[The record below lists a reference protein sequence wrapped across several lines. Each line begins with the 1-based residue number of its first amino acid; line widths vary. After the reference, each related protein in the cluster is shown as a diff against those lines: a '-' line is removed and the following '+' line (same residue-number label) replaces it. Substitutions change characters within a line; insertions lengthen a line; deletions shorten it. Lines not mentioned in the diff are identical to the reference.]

1 MRKPPV
7 INLLTALAL
16 LCAYRQ
22 GFPQILPFDH
32 YSIQDGLPSNW
43 ITSIFQDSRG
53 YLWIG
58 ADGGLSVYDG
68 VSFRTYG
75 KDDGLPVGHVW
86 SIRESRKSPG
96 TLLVGTHGGGLS
108 KIADGKITSLTLDK
122 NYAANVVTAIL
133 EDHEGV
139 LWCGAAWGIYQV
151 RHDSASY
158 FSAVKDSGAVSFI
171 FQTPDSLIWISI
183 RQSLYRY
190 SPRTRRTER
199 LDFDL
204 PPTTF
209 SCMLEDGEGMLWL
222 GAKDGTLY
230 RLQHGGITAKRKLP
244 FGDLRAVLD
253 DKEGYLWFAT
263 PQGIVKV
270 AKQNFPEGEIVNYDV
285 PNGLLDTD
293 LYFCLIDRENNLWF
307 ASKNQGLFKLSE
319 RNFYGFPFK
328 GLDPDLLNRSA
339 VVDERGH
346 LFVASGEGLWEV
358 WKNRRLG
365 WQKFLHRPDRGG
377 LSGEVHSVDIAGDGR
392 LWVAY
397 RQSGVAGYALTAE
410 QEKPANLSLAGV
422 LKSGRDLPH
431 DPPRGAILG
440 IFIDRD
446 DQLWCSLWSVG
457 LVQVDLNA
465 RKLRGLYVEELGEST
480 PQAVCQDMEGNIWVG
495 TFRSG
500 LFAFKPQAGKYA
512 QTRHFT
518 PQDGLASDQVRSL
531 VQRRNGELW
540 IGSRF
545 DGISIYKDGKFEKI
559 TTKDGL
565 LNNAIWALAE
575 DDEGRIWIATSVG
588 LQYTAPDNSRRF
600 FTHRR
605 LTGRHVGAV
614 GIISGRQA
622 VWSVSP
628 EELTI
633 YEYGRK
639 SLEGAPPPVYVTG
652 LRVNGQ
658 ERGVAGG
665 MKFSHDENLC
675 AFFFNG
681 LSFKG
686 GQPVQ
691 YKYRLRGLDDGWQG
705 PTEQRAVTFAS
716 LHPGTYTFEVIAI
729 NAEGVESAAPASL
742 TFTIQPPFWQRW
754 WFIALCL
761 LILGSVLYGIH
772 IVRLDRL
779 LEIEKIRSRI
789 ATDLHDDI
797 GAGLTHIGLLSQVTL
812 QKSGI
817 RQRLERDDKLS
828 EPNDEVTWQIS
839 SSAARELGTSM
850 ERVGSIARELSAAMS
865 DVVWSI
871 NPQHDSGEAL
881 QRRLSVFAHEICRA
895 KNIALNFAVS
905 DQIAGLKLH
914 PELRRNLLLIVKEA
928 LHNAVKYSGSPSVAI
943 DFSLN
948 GKNIVLTIADQG
960 TGFDVAGAKN
970 GNGLNNMRSRAEKLG
985 GVCEIVSL
993 PGQGG
998 TRVTARVPYKKG

>member
-1 MRKPPV
+1 MRKPAFTT
-7 INLLTALAL
+7 LLFL
-16 LCAYRQ
+16 LFLSRPAHLQ
-22 GFPQILPFDH
+22 VLPFDN
-32 YSIQDGLPSNW
+32 YTIKEGLPSNW
-43 ITSIFQDSRG
+43 ITTIFQDSRG

-68 VSFRTYG
+68 ISFRTYG

-86 SIRESRKSPG
+86 SIRESCKSPG
-96 TLLVGTHGGGLS
+96 TLLIGTHGGGLS
-108 KIADGKITSLTLDK
+108 RIADGKITSLALDK

-171 FQTPDSLIWISI
+171 VQTSDSLIWISI
-183 RQSLYRY
+183 KQSLYRY
-190 SPRTRRTER
+190 SPHTRQTER
-199 LDFDL
+199 LEFDL

-209 SCMLEDGEGMLWL
+209 LCVLEDDEGILWL
-222 GAKDGTLY
+222 GTKDGTLY
-230 RLQHGGITAKRKLP
+230 RLQHNRITAKRQLP

-253 DKEGYLWFAT
+253 DKEGYLWFVT
-263 PQGIVKV
+263 SQGIVKV
-270 AKQNFPEGEIVNYDV
+270 AKQSFPEGEVANYTTA
-285 PNGLLDTD
+285 NGLPDND
-293 LYFCLIDRENNLWF
+293 LFFCLIDRENNLWF
-307 ASKNQGLFKLSE
+307 ASRNGGLFKLSE
-319 RNFYGFPFK
+319 RNFYSFPFK
-328 GLDPDLLNRSA
+328 GLNPDLLNRSA
-339 VVDERGH
+339 IADERGH

-358 WKNRRLG
+358 WKDRHG
-365 WQKFLHRPDRGG
+365 SWQKFLHQLDRGG
-377 LSGEVHSVDIAGDGR
+377 LSSDVHSVDIAGDER

-397 RQSGVAGYALTAE
+397 RESGVAAYALTAE
-410 QEKPANLSLAGV
+410 QEKPASLSLVGV
-422 LKSGRDLPH
+422 LKSGRDLPD
-431 DPPRGAILG
+431 DPPKGAILG
-440 IFIDRD
+440 ILIDRD

-457 LVQVDLNA
+457 LVQVDLKT
-465 RKLRGLYVEELGEST
+465 RKQRGFYIEELGEST
-480 PQAVCQDMEGNIWVG
+480 PQAVCQDLDGNIWVG

-500 LFAFKPQAGKYA
+500 LFAFKPQAGKYS

-559 TTKDGL
+559 TTRDGL
-565 LNNAIWALAE
+565 LNNAVWALAE
-575 DDEGRIWIATSVG
+575 DDDGRMWIATSVG
-588 LQYTAPDNSRRF
+588 LQYTAPENSRRF

-614 GIISGRQA
+614 GVIPGRQA

-633 YEYGRK
+633 YEYGHK
-639 SLEGAPPPVYVTG
+639 NLESAPPPVYITG
-652 LRVNGQ
+652 LRVNGK

-665 MKFSHDENLC
+665 MKFSYDENLC

-691 YKYRLRGLDDGWQG
+691 YKYRLLGLDDNWQG
-705 PTEQRAVTFAS
+705 PTDQRAVTFAS
-716 LHPGTYTFEVIAI
+716 LRPGAYTFEVTAI
-729 NAEGVESAAPASL
+729 NAESVESVAPASL
-742 TFTIQPPFWQRW
+742 AFTIQPPFWQRW
-754 WFIALCL
+754 WFIAFCV
-761 LILGSVLYGIH
+761 LILGSILYAIH

-817 RQRLERDDKLS
+817 RQRLESDDGLS
-828 EPNDEVTWQIS
+828 EPHGEVTWQIS
-839 SSAARELGTSM
+839 SNAARELGNSM
-850 ERVGSIARELSAAMS
+850 ERVGNIARELSQAMS

-895 KNIALNFAVS
+895 KNIALHFEVS
-905 DQIAGLKLH
+905 EQMAGIKLH
-914 PELRRNLLLIVKEA
+914 PELRRNLLLIAKEA
-928 LHNAVKYSGSPSVAI
+928 LHNAVKYSGSPSVSVKI
-943 DFSLN
+943 ELK
-948 GKNIVLTIADQG
+948 GRNIIAAIADCG
-960 TGFDVAGAKN
+960 KGFEIN
-970 GNGLNNMRSRAEKLG
+970 SPSHGNGLNNMRSRAEKLG
-985 GVCEIVSL
+985 GACEIVSA
-993 PGQGG
+993 PGQG
-998 TRVTARVPYKKG
+998 TRVTARAPYKNK